1 MAPDLTELRSLL
13 ARHTGQTLLPG
24 VTIKASTTVTEPMPG
39 VTHPVIALVAQGAK
53 RTVLAG
59 QVLTYGA
66 GQYLIVT
73 TELPVTAHVTK
84 ASVSTPYLVFG
95 LTLQPAKVA
104 ALLLE
109 TPPDRG
115 PAGRPG
121 IAVSEVTADLLDP
134 IVRLLRLLDRPADLP
149 VLAEAA
155 EREIVWRLLTGEQ
168 GAMIR
173 QIGVADGRL
182 AQIGRAIS
190 WIRAHY
196 AASFPVSEP
205 ARVAAMSPTS
215 FHRHFRAVTT
225 MSPIQFQK
233 QIRLQEARARLLADP
248 GDVAGVG
255 FAVGYES
262 ASQFNR
268 EYRRMFG
275 LPPGQDAA
283 RLQRVPVAERAD
295 V

>member
-173 QIGVADGRL
+173 QIGLADGRL
-182 AQIGRAIS
+182 AQIGRAIR

-283 RLQRVPVAERAD
+283 RLQRVPVAERVD